1 MALVAVKIFI
11 TILSFFSF
19 LLSWPILSD
28 STVKR
33 RVTVSRIDS
42 HRSVSE
48 DLDCRLQTEE

>member
-48 DLDCRLQTEE
+48 ELDCRLQTEE